1 MRSMLVSS
9 LMLSSLLIPAVANA
23 SSSKDDASVP
33 TPAIRVSTG
42 VSAPTLSE
50 PIDIVLPDGLAADFL
65 PMDKEVGLSLTVDQS
80 GQASNVKVVKSVN
93 PYWDALVV
101 DAVQKSHFKPA
112 KLDDQAIAIDMNLTV
127 NIAK

>member
-50 PIDIVLPDGLAADFL
+50 PIDIVLPDGLAANFL

-112 KLDDQAIAIDMNLTV
+112 KLDDRAIAIDMNLTV

>member
-1 MRSMLVSS
+1 MLASS

-42 VSAPTLSE
+42 VSAPALME
-50 PIDIVLPDGLAADFL
+50 PISIELPNGLASDFL
-65 PMDKEVGLSLTVDQS
+65 PVDKDVELSLTVDPT

-112 KLDDQAIAIDMNLTV
+112 KLDDRAVAIDMNLTV
-127 NIAK
+127 NLAK

>member
-1 MRSMLVSS
+1 MRSMLAST

-42 VSAPTLSE
+42 VSAPALME
-50 PIDIVLPDGLAADFL
+50 PISIELPSGLATSFL
-65 PMDKEVGLSLTVDQS
+65 PIDKDVELSLTVDPT
-80 GQASNVKVVKSVN
+80 GQASNVKVVKSAN

-112 KLDDQAIAIDMNLTV
+112 KLDDRAVAIDMNLTV
-127 NIAK
+127 NLVK